1 MARRTLSGFSVQS
14 TPYIRHSELGFR
26 FTCRVNHEAIPDI
39 TRTGADVEAKN
50 REINPDA
57 VWHRSSESGG
67 VEVAFLA
74 SGNIGLRDAKNPD
87 GPTLIFTPGE
97 WSAFVAGAKDGEFN
111 RPGQ

>member
-1 MARRTLSGFSVQS
+1 
-14 TPYIRHSELGFR
+14 
-26 FTCRVNHEAIPDI
+26 
-39 TRTGADVEAKN
+39 
-50 REINPDA
+50 
-57 VWHRSSESGG
+57 HRSSESGG